1 MKTTN
6 YYILE
11 LFLKYMRMYFNIFN
25 NLLIILEDKLTKVDT
40 LMRESLHPELKL
52 AAVLGYFFL

>member
-40 LMRESLHPELKL
+40 SMRESLHPES
-52 AAVLGYFFL
+52 